1 MFAIRPDDL
10 SGVETRA
17 LIALHLSG
25 MRASSPPEHVSA
37 LDLSGL
43 RTPDVRLWSAWD
55 GESLAAI
62 GALKQLSPTHGE
74 IKSMRTHPDF
84 LRRGAAAAILDH
96 ILAVARLEG
105 MRTLSL
111 ETGSGPDFE
120 PALALYRKRGFR
132 NGDAFGDYP
141 ESAFNQF
148 LHRTL

>member
-10 SGVETRA
+10 SGAETTA

-43 RTPDVRLWSAWD
+43 RAPDVRLWSAWD
-55 GESLAAI
+55 GENIAAI
-62 GALKQLSPTHGE
+62 GALKRLSATHGE
-74 IKSMRTHPDF
+74 IKSMRTHPDY

-96 ILAVARLEG
+96 ILAVARREG
-105 MRTLSL
+105 MRKISL

-120 PALALYRKRGFR
+120 PALALYRKRGFT
-132 NGDAFGDYP
+132 NGGAFGDYP

-148 LHRTL
+148 LHMAL